1 MRSIDVAALPLSELE
16 AHLDAL
22 AIQRLRDGIETSHAR
37 LAEQRIWVITPSASP
52 DSGPAGTVA
61 PLVGYARG
69 LGLDVRWLS
78 LDAPAEFRALSEGLF
93 SALQGGPALPLGEAE
108 RDLYEHVLA
117 SNAENVMDDLRSG
130 DIVFL
135 HDPATAGLAPH
146 VRRSGARVIWRS
158 HACSTHTEG
167 AQHAWAFL
175 DRYLEAVDSYVAT
188 DASYLPPYAEPEHSW
203 VITPS
208 INPDSPKNAVFDADE
223 ALSIVRLAGI
233 VDGEPPFEAVPF
245 AREDGQSEA
254 IRTTEDSPMLLGEP
268 VPEGARIV
276 LQVQRWDPLKGGAE
290 LMEAFSRHLDRLPGD
305 AHLVLAGARPR
316 DPASQHT
323 LEALVELYESLPA
336 AARSRIHIAAI
347 PSDSRDHN
355 ATVINALQRVASV
368 VTQFSLTEAFGLTAT
383 EAMWKKR
390 PVVASAVG
398 GLVGQI
404 ADGETGCLVPAGDN
418 EDWAQAVHDLLQL
431 GERAQD
437 MGEAAHEAVRSD
449 RLPDRHL
456 LDVADMLS
464 AIL

>member
-22 AIQRLRDGIETSHAR
+22 AIQHLRDGIEASRAR
-37 LAEQRIWVITPSASP
+37 LAEQRIWIITPSASP
-52 DSGPAGTVA
+52 DSGPAQAVA

-69 LGLDVRWLS
+69 LELDVRWLS
-78 LDAPAEFRALSEGLF
+78 LDAPAEFRTLTDGLF
-93 SALQGGPALPLGEAE
+93 SALQGGPALPLGEVE

-117 SNAENVMDDLRSG
+117 SNAENIAEELHSEDV
-130 DIVFL
+130 VFL

-146 VRRSGARVIWRS
+146 LRHSGAHVIWRS
-158 HACSTHTEG
+158 HACSAETEG

-175 DRYLEAVDSYVAT
+175 DRYLEGVDTFVAT

-203 VITPS
+203 AITPS
-208 INPDSPKNAVFDADE
+208 INPDAPKNAVLDADE
-223 ALSIVRLAGI
+223 ALSIVRLASLF
-233 VDGEPPFEAVPF
+233 DGEPPFEAVPF
-245 AREDGQSEA
+245 EREDGRSDA
-254 IRTTEDSPMLLGEP
+254 IREAEASPMVAGGP
-268 VPEGARIV
+268 VPEGARMV

-290 LMEAFSRHLDRLPGD
+290 LIEAFARHLEQLPGD
-305 AHLVLAGARPR
+305 AHLVLAGAQPR
-316 DPASQHT
+316 DPGAQGV
-323 LEALVELYESLPA
+323 LDALVERYESQPA

-368 VTQFSLTEAFGLTAT
+368 VTQFSVTEAFGLTVT

-404 ADGETGCLVPAGDN
+404 ADGETGCLVPAGDG